1 MAIPKGIAMP
11 KKASILS
18 SDHTRKVRGQLAAAS
33 RAGGDP
39 NTILDLQREFRTAK
53 LADHIRAVV
62 DEAPPLTPAQR
73 EHLAALITGGE
84 TR

>member
-62 DEAPPLTPAQR
+62 DEAPPLTTAQR

>member
-1 MAIPKGIAMP
+1 MP
-11 KKASILS
+11 KKGSVLS
-18 SDHTRKVRGQLAAAS
+18 SDHTRRVRGQLAAAS

-62 DEAPPLTPAQR
+62 DEAPPLTKEQKSR
-73 EHLAALITGGE
+73 LVSLIRNAE
-84 TR
+84 VAS